1 MYILC
6 HSVVLTNASSVSGF
20 DNNVLFCQVCTASLF
35 KLTFIHLL
43 DEIQCALPYT
53 VTLCVFWHVVSASR
67 LQSSGCC
74 KCLILLNIIIKQHR
88 RQWRHELCRA
98 LVDVS
103 WHSLTLTLL
112 HSHSLTFPR
121 TDSLTFSDTLTLS
134 HSFSLS
140 HVLQHSHSLTHWH
153 LFSLSH
159 SLTYTLFL
167 TLTLS
172 LSHALIHTLVPQC
185 LRVVEAVGLHW

>member
-43 DEIQCALPYT
+43 DEIQSALPYT

-67 LQSSGCC
+67 LQSSGCY
-74 KCLILLNIIIKQHR
+74 KCLILLNVIIKQHGS
-88 RQWRHELCRA
+88 QWCHELCRA

-112 HSHSLTFPR
+112 HSLSLPDTLTLSHSLTFPR
-121 TDSLTFSDTLTLS
+121 TDSLTFSDTHTLWHTDTCSHSHILWHTLS
-134 HSFSLS
+134 FWHS
-140 HVLQHSHSLTHWH
+140 
-153 LFSLSH
+153 
-159 SLTYTLFL
+159 L